1 MKRLINRVSFFIS
14 SVLFVIIV
22 LFTNIVY
29 AEKNEKEKLEVLF
42 ISSYSLNFISFED
55 QIQGIREG
63 LNNNANIKIE
73 YMNSSNIDLE
83 ENELRFYDLVKM
95 NLENYNNYDAI
106 IVGDDEALEFT
117 LKYREDIFK
126 GIPIVFLGIQRT
138 DLIRKAFEFEGISGV
153 RELESVE
160 ENIDLIKKLHSN
172 IENIIFLND
181 CGENFYPDLV
191 EKNPQFNFGELITNE
206 LSIDEFRK
214 VISELEENT
223 AIISFYPDHFKDRE
237 WLNTQ
242 DINKMIA
249 ELNPNIPV
257 YSILNYSIGTG
268 SIGGKVIK
276 HFEQG
281 RLAGQ
286 IVLQL
291 LEGKDEEEVYIGY
304 DLANKHVFDYNVLKN
319 FNIRISS
326 LPDNSEIINNPLNII
341 KEYKSVFII
350 TCIMFLTL
358 LLLVVALI
366 KHIQYKNKFEKEII
380 KAKDKAEEINRLKSY
395 FISNIS
401 HELKTPINVIL
412 CAAQLLESKRV
423 DNYNINNE
431 NNTIDII
438 KDNSYRLIRLIN
450 NIIDVEKG
458 EVDELTL
465 NLKKDNLVSLI
476 EDIVTSVIPY
486 AKRKELNLI
495 FDTEEEEII
504 MDMDIEKIERIIL
517 NLLSN
522 AIKFSNENGNIYIKI
537 MLNNDDVDIVVEDEG
552 IGISKDD
559 IPYIFDKFIQVDNTF
574 NRKNEGSG
582 IGLAI
587 VKSFIEIHNGKIM
600 VESQVG
606 KGTKFIVK
614 LPKII
619 NNEDTTGDS
628 HIYKSS
634 FSEKNIIDE
643 LTSIKCRVK
652 KELSDIYA

>member
-29 AEKNEKEKLEVLF
+29 AEENVKEKLEVLF

-55 QIQGIREG
+55 QVQGIREG

-619 NNEDTTGDS
+619 NNEDTTADS

>member
-1 MKRLINRVSFFIS
+1 MKRLINRVSFFIG

-29 AEKNEKEKLEVLF
+29 AEENVKEKLEVLF
-42 ISSYSLNFISFED
+42 ISSYSSNFISFED
-55 QIQGIREG
+55 QVQGIREG

-73 YMNSSNIDLE
+73 YMNSSNINLE

-191 EKNPQFNFGELITNE
+191 EKNPQFNFGELLTNE

-223 AIISFYPDHFKDRE
+223 AIISLYPDHFKDRE

-358 LLLVVALI
+358 LLLVIALI

-380 KAKDKAEEINRLKSY
+380 KAKDKAEEINRLKAY

-522 AIKFSNENGNIYIKI
+522 AIKFSNENGNIYIRI

-619 NNEDTTGDS
+619 NNEDTTADS

>member
-29 AEKNEKEKLEVLF
+29 AEENVKEKLEVLF

-55 QIQGIREG
+55 QVQGIREG

-223 AIISFYPDHFKDRE
+223 AIISLYPDHFKDRE

-358 LLLVVALI
+358 LLLVIALI

-458 EVDELTL
+458 EVEELTL

-522 AIKFSNENGNIYIKI
+522 AIKFSNENGNIYIRI

-619 NNEDTTGDS
+619 NNEDTTADS

>member
-29 AEKNEKEKLEVLF
+29 AEEIVKEKLEVLF

-55 QIQGIREG
+55 QLQGIREG

-181 CGENFYPDLV
+181 CGENFYPYLV
-191 EKNPQFNFGELITNE
+191 KKNPQFNFGELLTNE

-223 AIISFYPDHFKDRE
+223 AIISLYPNHFKDRE

-358 LLLVVALI
+358 LLLVIALI

-380 KAKDKAEEINRLKSY
+380 KAKDKAEEINRLKAY

-458 EVDELTL
+458 ELDELTL

-559 IPYIFDKFIQVDNTF
+559 IPYIFDKFIQVDKTF

-587 VKSFIEIHNGKIM
+587 VKSFIDIHNGKIM

-643 LTSIKCRVK
+643 LTSIKCRAK

>member
-1 MKRLINRVSFFIS
+1 MKRLINRVSFFIG

-73 YMNSSNIDLE
+73 YMNSSNINLE

-223 AIISFYPDHFKDRE
+223 AIISLYPDHFKDRE

-380 KAKDKAEEINRLKSY
+380 KAKDKAEEINRLKAY

-522 AIKFSNENGNIYIKI
+522 AIKFSNENGNIYIRI

-619 NNEDTTGDS
+619 NNEDTTADS

-643 LTSIKCRVK
+643 LRSIKCRVK

>member
-223 AIISFYPDHFKDRE
+223 AIISLYPDHFKDRE

-412 CAAQLLESKRV
+412 CAAQLLESKKV
-423 DNYNINNE
+423 DNYNINNK

-458 EVDELTL
+458 EVEELTL

-522 AIKFSNENGNIYIKI
+522 AIKFSNENGNIYIRI

-619 NNEDTTGDS
+619 NNEDTTADS

>member
-29 AEKNEKEKLEVLF
+29 AEEIVKEKLEVLF

-412 CAAQLLESKRV
+412 CAAQLLESKKV
-423 DNYNINNE
+423 DNYNINNK

-458 EVDELTL
+458 EVEELTL

-522 AIKFSNENGNIYIKI
+522 AIKFSNENGNIYIRI

>member
-55 QIQGIREG
+55 QVQGIREG

-223 AIISFYPDHFKDRE
+223 AIISLYPNHFKDRE

-380 KAKDKAEEINRLKSY
+380 KAKDKAEEINRLKAY

-412 CAAQLLESKRV
+412 CAAQLLESKKV
-423 DNYNINNE
+423 DNYNINNK

-458 EVDELTL
+458 EVEELTL

-522 AIKFSNENGNIYIKI
+522 AIKFSNENGNIYIRI

-619 NNEDTTGDS
+619 NNEDTTADS

>member
-29 AEKNEKEKLEVLF
+29 AEENVKEKLEVLF
-42 ISSYSLNFISFED
+42 ISSYSSNFISFED
-55 QIQGIREG
+55 QVQGIREG

-126 GIPIVFLGIQRT
+126 SIPIVFLGIQRT

-223 AIISFYPDHFKDRE
+223 AIISFYPNHFKDRE

-412 CAAQLLESKRV
+412 CAAQLLESKKV
-423 DNYNINNE
+423 DNYNINNK

-522 AIKFSNENGNIYIKI
+522 AIKFSNENGNIYIRI

>member
-1 MKRLINRVSFFIS
+1 MKRLINRVSFFIG

-29 AEKNEKEKLEVLF
+29 AEENVKEKLEVLF

-55 QIQGIREG
+55 QVQGIREG

-223 AIISFYPDHFKDRE
+223 AIISLYPDHFKDRE

-358 LLLVVALI
+358 LLLVIALI

-522 AIKFSNENGNIYIKI
+522 AIKFSNENGNIYIRI

>member
-55 QIQGIREG
+55 QVQGIREG

-223 AIISFYPDHFKDRE
+223 AIISLYPDHFKDRE

-412 CAAQLLESKRV
+412 CAAQLLESKKV
-423 DNYNINNE
+423 DNYNINNK

-458 EVDELTL
+458 EVEELTL

-522 AIKFSNENGNIYIKI
+522 AIKFSNENGNIYIRI

-619 NNEDTTGDS
+619 NNEDTTADS

-643 LTSIKCRVK
+643 LRSIKCRVK

>member
-1 MKRLINRVSFFIS
+1 MKRLINRVSFFIG

-29 AEKNEKEKLEVLF
+29 AEENVKEKLEVLF

-55 QIQGIREG
+55 QVQGIREG

-223 AIISFYPDHFKDRE
+223 AIISLYPDHFKDRE

-458 EVDELTL
+458 EVEELTL

-619 NNEDTTGDS
+619 NNEDTTADS

-643 LTSIKCRVK
+643 LRSIKCRVK

>member
-55 QIQGIREG
+55 QVQGIREG

-126 GIPIVFLGIQRT
+126 GMPIVFLGIQRT

-412 CAAQLLESKRV
+412 CAAQLLESKKV
-423 DNYNINNE
+423 DNYNINNK

-458 EVDELTL
+458 EVEELTL

-522 AIKFSNENGNIYIKI
+522 AIKFSNENGNIYIRI

>member
-29 AEKNEKEKLEVLF
+29 AEENVKEKLEVLF
-42 ISSYSLNFISFED
+42 ISSYSSNFISFED
-55 QIQGIREG
+55 QVQGIREG

-191 EKNPQFNFGELITNE
+191 EKNPQFNFGELLTNE

-223 AIISFYPDHFKDRE
+223 AIISLYPDHFKDRE

-242 DINKMIA
+242 DINKMIG

-458 EVDELTL
+458 EVEELTL

-522 AIKFSNENGNIYIKI
+522 AIKFSNENGNIYIRI

-619 NNEDTTGDS
+619 NNEDTTADS

>member
-29 AEKNEKEKLEVLF
+29 AEEIVKEKLEVLF

-55 QIQGIREG
+55 QVQGIREG

-172 IENIIFLND
+172 IENIIFLNN

-223 AIISFYPDHFKDRE
+223 AIISLYPDHFKDRE

-423 DNYNINNE
+423 DNDNINNE

-450 NIIDVEKG
+450 NIIDVEKA

-465 NLKKDNLVSLI
+465 NLKKGNLVSLI

-522 AIKFSNENGNIYIKI
+522 AIKFSNENGNIYIRI

-587 VKSFIEIHNGKIM
+587 VKSFIDIHNGKIM

-619 NNEDTTGDS
+619 NNEDTTADS

>member
-126 GIPIVFLGIQRT
+126 GMPIVFLGIQRT

-412 CAAQLLESKRV
+412 CAAQLLESKKV
-423 DNYNINNE
+423 DNYNINNK

-458 EVDELTL
+458 EVEELTL

-522 AIKFSNENGNIYIKI
+522 AIKFSNENGNIYIRI

>member
-1 MKRLINRVSFFIS
+1 MKRLINRVSFFIG

-42 ISSYSLNFISFED
+42 ISSYSSNFISFED
-55 QIQGIREG
+55 QVQGIREG

-73 YMNSSNIDLE
+73 YMNSSNINLE

-191 EKNPQFNFGELITNE
+191 EKNPQFNFGELLTNE

-223 AIISFYPDHFKDRE
+223 AIISLYPDHFKDRE

-423 DNYNINNE
+423 DNYNINNK

-619 NNEDTTGDS
+619 NNEDTTADS

-643 LTSIKCRVK
+643 LRSIKCRVK

>member
-29 AEKNEKEKLEVLF
+29 AEEIVKEKLEVLF
-42 ISSYSLNFISFED
+42 ISSYSSNFISFED
-55 QIQGIREG
+55 QVQGIREG

-191 EKNPQFNFGELITNE
+191 EKNPQFNFGELLTNE

-223 AIISFYPDHFKDRE
+223 AIISLYPDHFKDRE

-458 EVDELTL
+458 EVEELTL

-522 AIKFSNENGNIYIKI
+522 AIKFSNENGNIYIRI

-619 NNEDTTGDS
+619 NNEDTTADS

-643 LTSIKCRVK
+643 LRSIKCRVK

>member
-1 MKRLINRVSFFIS
+1 MKRLINRVSFFIG

-29 AEKNEKEKLEVLF
+29 AEENVKEKLEVLF

-55 QIQGIREG
+55 QVQGIREG

-191 EKNPQFNFGELITNE
+191 EKNPQFNFGELLTNE

-223 AIISFYPDHFKDRE
+223 AIISLYPDHFKDRE

-358 LLLVVALI
+358 LLLVIALI

-412 CAAQLLESKRV
+412 CAAQLLESKKV
-423 DNYNINNE
+423 DNYNINNK

-619 NNEDTTGDS
+619 NNEDTTADS

-643 LTSIKCRVK
+643 LRSIKCRVK

>member
-29 AEKNEKEKLEVLF
+29 AEEIVKEKLEVLF

-55 QIQGIREG
+55 QVQGIREG

-223 AIISFYPDHFKDRE
+223 AIISLYPDHFKDRE

-412 CAAQLLESKRV
+412 CAAQLLESKKV
-423 DNYNINNE
+423 DNYNINNK

-458 EVDELTL
+458 ELDELTL

-619 NNEDTTGDS
+619 NNEDTTADS

-643 LTSIKCRVK
+643 LRSIKCRVK

>member
-55 QIQGIREG
+55 QVQGIREG

-223 AIISFYPDHFKDRE
+223 AIISLYPDHFKDRE

-358 LLLVVALI
+358 LLLVIIRSPFLAESQQI
-366 KHIQYKNKFEKEII
+366 SINKATSLYGARIPSGI
-380 KAKDKAEEINRLKSY
+380 TPS
-395 FISNIS
+395 SNI
-401 HELKTPINVIL
+401 V
-412 CAAQLLESKRV
+412 
-423 DNYNINNE
+423 
-431 NNTIDII
+431 
-438 KDNSYRLIRLIN
+438 
-450 NIIDVEKG
+450 
-458 EVDELTL
+458 
-465 NLKKDNLVSLI
+465 
-476 EDIVTSVIPY
+476 
-486 AKRKELNLI
+486 
-495 FDTEEEEII
+495 
-504 MDMDIEKIERIIL
+504 
-517 NLLSN
+517 
-522 AIKFSNENGNIYIKI
+522 
-537 MLNNDDVDIVVEDEG
+537 
-552 IGISKDD
+552 
-559 IPYIFDKFIQVDNTF
+559 
-574 NRKNEGSG
+574 
-582 IGLAI
+582 
-587 VKSFIEIHNGKIM
+587 
-600 VESQVG
+600 
-606 KGTKFIVK
+606 
-614 LPKII
+614 
-619 NNEDTTGDS
+619 
-628 HIYKSS
+628 
-634 FSEKNIIDE
+634 
-643 LTSIKCRVK
+643 
-652 KELSDIYA
+652 

>member
-126 GIPIVFLGIQRT
+126 GMPIVFLGIQRT

-619 NNEDTTGDS
+619 NNEDTTADS

>member
-522 AIKFSNENGNIYIKI
+522 AIKFSNENGNIYIRI

>member
-1 MKRLINRVSFFIS
+1 MKRLINRVSFFIG

-29 AEKNEKEKLEVLF
+29 AEENVKEKLEVLF
-42 ISSYSLNFISFED
+42 ISSYSSNFISFED
-55 QIQGIREG
+55 QVQGIREG

-126 GIPIVFLGIQRT
+126 SIPIVFLGIQRT

-172 IENIIFLND
+172 IENIIFLNNG
-181 CGENFYPDLV
+181 GENFYPDLV
-191 EKNPQFNFGELITNE
+191 EKNPQFNFGELLTNE

-223 AIISFYPDHFKDRE
+223 AIISFYPNHFKDRE

-412 CAAQLLESKRV
+412 CAAQLLESKKV
-423 DNYNINNE
+423 DNYNINNK

-458 EVDELTL
+458 EVEELTL

-522 AIKFSNENGNIYIKI
+522 AIKFSNENGNIYIRI

-619 NNEDTTGDS
+619 NNEDTTADS

>member
-55 QIQGIREG
+55 QVQGIREG

-223 AIISFYPDHFKDRE
+223 AIISLYPDHFKDRE

-380 KAKDKAEEINRLKSY
+380 KAKDKAEEINRLKAY

-412 CAAQLLESKRV
+412 CAAQLLESKKV
-423 DNYNINNE
+423 DNYNINNK

-458 EVDELTL
+458 EVEELTL

-522 AIKFSNENGNIYIKI
+522 AIKFSNENGNIYIRI

-619 NNEDTTGDS
+619 NNEDTTADS

-643 LTSIKCRVK
+643 LRSIKCRVK

>member
-29 AEKNEKEKLEVLF
+29 AEENVKEKLEVLF

-55 QIQGIREG
+55 QVQGIREG

-223 AIISFYPDHFKDRE
+223 AIISLYPNHFKDRE

-249 ELNPNIPV
+249 ELNLNIPV

-380 KAKDKAEEINRLKSY
+380 KAKDKAEEINRLKAY

-450 NIIDVEKG
+450 NIIDVEKA

-465 NLKKDNLVSLI
+465 NLKKGNLVSLI

-522 AIKFSNENGNIYIKI
+522 AIKFSNENGNIYIRI

-587 VKSFIEIHNGKIM
+587 VKSFIDIHNGKIM

-619 NNEDTTGDS
+619 NNEDTTADS

-643 LTSIKCRVK
+643 LTSIKCRAK

>member
-126 GIPIVFLGIQRT
+126 GMPIVFLGIQRT

-223 AIISFYPDHFKDRE
+223 AIISFYPNHFKDRE

-522 AIKFSNENGNIYIKI
+522 AIKFSNENGNIYIRI

-643 LTSIKCRVK
+643 LTSIKCRAK

>member
-55 QIQGIREG
+55 QVQGIREG

-223 AIISFYPDHFKDRE
+223 AIISLYPDHFKDRE

-522 AIKFSNENGNIYIKI
+522 AIKFSNENGNIYIRI

-619 NNEDTTGDS
+619 NNEDTTADS

>member
-1 MKRLINRVSFFIS
+1 MKRLINRVSFFIG

-29 AEKNEKEKLEVLF
+29 AEENVKEKLEVLF

-55 QIQGIREG
+55 QVQGIREG

-172 IENIIFLND
+172 IENIIFLNNG
-181 CGENFYPDLV
+181 GENFYPDLV

-223 AIISFYPDHFKDRE
+223 AIISLYPDHFKDRE

-423 DNYNINNE
+423 DNYNINNK

-458 EVDELTL
+458 EVEELTL

-522 AIKFSNENGNIYIKI
+522 AIKFSNENGNIYIRI

-619 NNEDTTGDS
+619 NNEDTTADS

-643 LTSIKCRVK
+643 LRSIKCRVK

>member
-29 AEKNEKEKLEVLF
+29 AEENVKEKLEVLF
-42 ISSYSLNFISFED
+42 ISSYSSNFISFED
-55 QIQGIREG
+55 QVQGIREG

-172 IENIIFLND
+172 IENIIFLNN

-191 EKNPQFNFGELITNE
+191 EKNPQFNFGELLTNE

-223 AIISFYPDHFKDRE
+223 AIISLYPDHFKDRE

-358 LLLVVALI
+358 LLLVIALI

-380 KAKDKAEEINRLKSY
+380 KAKDKAEEINRLKAY

-522 AIKFSNENGNIYIKI
+522 AIKFSNENGNIYIRI

-619 NNEDTTGDS
+619 NNEDTTADS

-643 LTSIKCRVK
+643 LRSIKCRVK

>member
-55 QIQGIREG
+55 QVQGIREG

-172 IENIIFLND
+172 IENIIFLNN

-223 AIISFYPDHFKDRE
+223 AIISLYPDHFKDRE

-358 LLLVVALI
+358 LLLVIALI

-522 AIKFSNENGNIYIKI
+522 AIKFSNENGNIYIRI

-619 NNEDTTGDS
+619 NNEDTTADS

-643 LTSIKCRVK
+643 LRSIKCRVK

>member
-1 MKRLINRVSFFIS
+1 MKRLINRVSFFIG

-29 AEKNEKEKLEVLF
+29 AEENVKEKLEVLF

-55 QIQGIREG
+55 QVQGIREG

-172 IENIIFLND
+172 IENIIFLNNG
-181 CGENFYPDLV
+181 GENFYPDLV
-191 EKNPQFNFGELITNE
+191 EKNPQFNFGELLTNE

-223 AIISFYPDHFKDRE
+223 AIISFYPNHFKDRE

-242 DINKMIA
+242 DINKMIG

-412 CAAQLLESKRV
+412 CAAQLLESKKV
-423 DNYNINNE
+423 DNYNINNK

-458 EVDELTL
+458 EVEELTL

-522 AIKFSNENGNIYIKI
+522 AIKFSNENGNIYIRI

-619 NNEDTTGDS
+619 NNEDTTADS

>member
-55 QIQGIREG
+55 QVQGIREG

-126 GIPIVFLGIQRT
+126 GMPIVFLGIQRT

-223 AIISFYPDHFKDRE
+223 AIISFYPNHFKDRE

-242 DINKMIA
+242 DINKMIG

-412 CAAQLLESKRV
+412 CAAQLLESKKV
-423 DNYNINNE
+423 DNYNINNK

-458 EVDELTL
+458 EVEELTL

-522 AIKFSNENGNIYIKI
+522 AIKFSNENGNIYIRI

>member
-412 CAAQLLESKRV
+412 CAAQLLESKKV
-423 DNYNINNE
+423 DNYNINNK

-458 EVDELTL
+458 EVEELTL

-522 AIKFSNENGNIYIKI
+522 AIKFSNENGNIYIRI

-643 LTSIKCRVK
+643 LRSIKCRVK

>member
-29 AEKNEKEKLEVLF
+29 AEEIVKEKLEVLF
-42 ISSYSLNFISFED
+42 ISSYSSNFISFED
-55 QIQGIREG
+55 QVQGIREG

-172 IENIIFLND
+172 IENIIFLNN

-223 AIISFYPDHFKDRE
+223 AIISLYPDHFKDRE

-242 DINKMIA
+242 DINKMIG

-358 LLLVVALI
+358 LLLVIALI

-522 AIKFSNENGNIYIKI
+522 AIKFSNENGNIYIRI

-619 NNEDTTGDS
+619 NNEDTTADS

-643 LTSIKCRVK
+643 LRSIKCRVK

>member
-55 QIQGIREG
+55 QVQGIREG

-126 GIPIVFLGIQRT
+126 GMPIVFLGIQRT

-223 AIISFYPDHFKDRE
+223 AIISLYPDHFKDRE

-522 AIKFSNENGNIYIKI
+522 AIKFSNENGNIYIRI

-619 NNEDTTGDS
+619 NNEDTTADS

-643 LTSIKCRVK
+643 LRSIKCRVK

>member
-1 MKRLINRVSFFIS
+1 MKRLINRVSFFIG

-29 AEKNEKEKLEVLF
+29 AEENVKEKLEVLF
-42 ISSYSLNFISFED
+42 ISSYSSNFISFED
-55 QIQGIREG
+55 QVQGIREG

-73 YMNSSNIDLE
+73 YMNSSNINLE

-172 IENIIFLND
+172 IENIIFLNN

-223 AIISFYPDHFKDRE
+223 AIISLYPDHFKDRE

-522 AIKFSNENGNIYIKI
+522 AIKFSNENGNIYIRI

-619 NNEDTTGDS
+619 NNEDTTADS

-643 LTSIKCRVK
+643 LRSIKCRVK

>member
-29 AEKNEKEKLEVLF
+29 AEENVKEKLEVLF
-42 ISSYSLNFISFED
+42 ISSYSSNFISFED
-55 QIQGIREG
+55 QVQGIREG

-223 AIISFYPDHFKDRE
+223 AIISFYPNHFKDRE

-358 LLLVVALI
+358 LLLLVALI

-458 EVDELTL
+458 EVEELTL

-522 AIKFSNENGNIYIKI
+522 AIKFSNENGNIYIRI

-619 NNEDTTGDS
+619 NNEDTTADS

-643 LTSIKCRVK
+643 LRSIKCRVK

>member
-55 QIQGIREG
+55 QVQGIREG

-223 AIISFYPDHFKDRE
+223 AIISFYPNHFKDRE

-619 NNEDTTGDS
+619 NNEDTTADS

-643 LTSIKCRVK
+643 LRSIKCRVK

>member
-55 QIQGIREG
+55 QVQGIREG

-126 GIPIVFLGIQRT
+126 GMPIVFLGIQRT

-223 AIISFYPDHFKDRE
+223 AIISFYPNHFKDRE

-358 LLLVVALI
+358 LLLVIALI

-380 KAKDKAEEINRLKSY
+380 KAKDKAEEINRLKAY

-522 AIKFSNENGNIYIKI
+522 AIKFSNENGNIYIRI

-619 NNEDTTGDS
+619 NNEDTTADS

-643 LTSIKCRVK
+643 LRSIKCRVK